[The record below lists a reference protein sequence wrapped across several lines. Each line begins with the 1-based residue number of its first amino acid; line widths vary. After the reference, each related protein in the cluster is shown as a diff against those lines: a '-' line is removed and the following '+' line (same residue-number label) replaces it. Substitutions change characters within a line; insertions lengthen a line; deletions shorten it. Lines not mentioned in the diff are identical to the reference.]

1 MLRSNSLMWLTTE
14 HNDIISLIYH
24 KSIII
29 MLLSSDSFSQSYD
42 DNIFYCNKVDYGKDF
57 MSAAL
62 YFETTVRYDQR
73 IDFEIHSA
81 KDFLKH
87 VLLTKHYWTGV
98 FLSNYICRNTLQ
110 QTEKNWEV
118 WVPRA
123 IQEKLAAM
131 IYRHIWQSTNTSDKE
146 PFRQRLRSCKNFM
159 NIEKGREGFI
169 WSCALFNCTKHLRK
183 VNQHHRI
190 NFPPKMFSTA
200 ITLCYKE

>member
-29 MLLSSDSFSQSYD
+29 MLLSSDSFSQSYN

-98 FLSNYICRNTLQ
+98 CLSNYICRNTLQ

-131 IYRHIWQSTNTSDKE
+131 FIGTFDKVRTPLIKNLLGNVSVAVKTSWILK
-146 PFRQRLRSCKNFM
+146 KVV
-159 NIEKGREGFI
+159 K
-169 WSCALFNCTKHLRK
+169 ALFDLAR
-183 VNQHHRI
+183 
-190 NFPPKMFSTA
+190 SLTA
-200 ITLCYKE
+200 QNICVK